1 VLTEIE
7 QKREITKLRRYAETN
22 LARLSDHATQQYR
35 KGVFDELVPDY
46 AF

>member
-1 VLTEIE
+1 MLTEIE
-7 QKREITKLRRYAETN
+7 QKSDITKQRRYAETN

-35 KGVFDELVPDY
+35 KGIFDELVPDY